1 MHVKEALNKSI
12 MSRVE
17 VKSEMIAT
25 ARVVS
30 VKTAAKAARLDA
42 TRRTTQVDLDVRRL
56 GVQLTAFKYLVVC
69 FFGLLVTGQ
78 AQAGVKIEHWK
89 TSHGAEVYFVEN
101 HDLPIIDLSVSFAAG
116 SARDIPAKA
125 GLAEI
130 TRHMMTTGA
139 AGMNEEEISRRMAD
153 VGANL
158 GGELDFDRAGF
169 KLRTLS
175 KARERDQALEIYTS
189 ILQKPDFPE
198 AVLQREKTR
207 IVAGLREAATK
218 PDTISNKT
226 FMKALYGDHPYALDS
241 EPETVNAIQRDD
253 LVSFYQGHYSAN
265 NAVIAMIGDMDRALA
280 EQVAERLS
288 AGLPQGAAVAPLAA
302 PVLPLAANEQRIAH
316 PATQSHI
323 VMGYPGIRRGDPDYF
338 PLYVGNYILGGGGFV
353 SRLTEEVREKRGLVY
368 SVYSYFMP
376 MAVEGPFQI
385 GLQTKKE
392 QGEDALKVVRETL
405 DKFMKNGVTEAELK
419 AAKQNIIG
427 GFPLRL
433 DSNAKILDYLAVIG
447 FYKLPL
453 TYLDD
458 FNKEVDKVTTAQ
470 IKDAFNR
477 RLNTDHLVTV
487 IVGTAQ

>member
-1 MHVKEALNKSI
+1 MHVNMLNLTK
-12 MSRVE
+12 V
-17 VKSEMIAT
+17 T
-25 ARVVS
+25 LL
-30 VKTAAKAARLDA
+30 AAS
-42 TRRTTQVDLDVRRL
+42 
-56 GVQLTAFKYLVVC
+56 
-69 FFGLLVTGQ
+69 LLFSL
-78 AQAGVKIEHWK
+78 ASFAGVKIEQWQ
-89 TSHGAEVYFVEN
+89 TSSGAEVYFVEN
-101 HDLPIIDLSVSFAAG
+101 RDLPIIDISINFAAG
-116 SARDIPAKA
+116 SARDTADKA
-125 GLAEI
+125 GLSAI

-139 AGMNEEEISRRMAD
+139 AGMSEEDISKRMAD
-153 VGANL
+153 IGAIL
-158 GGELDFDRAGF
+158 GGDHDLDRAGF

-175 KARERDQALEIYTS
+175 SATERDQALDIYTK
-189 ILQKPDFPE
+189 ILQQPDFPE
-198 AVLQREKTR
+198 AILQREKTR
-207 IVAGLREAATK
+207 IIAGLKESATK
-218 PDTISNKT
+218 PDSISSKT
-226 FMKALYGDHPYALDS
+226 FMKALYGNHPYAFDG
-241 EPETVNAIQRDD
+241 EEETVNAIGRAD
-253 LVSFYQGHYSAN
+253 LVKFYQSYYGPK
-265 NAVIAMIGDMDRALA
+265 NAVIAMIGDMSREQAGDIA
-280 EQVAERLS
+280 EKLS
-288 AGLPQGAAVAPLAA
+288 AGLPKTENPPALPD
-302 PVLPLAANEQRIAH
+302 VLLPTQASEQRIEH

-323 VMGYPGIRRGDPDYF
+323 VLGYPGVRRGDPDYF

-405 DKFMKNGVTEAELK
+405 DNFMNKGVTEAELK

-433 DSNAKILDYLAVIG
+433 DSNSKILEYLAVIG

-470 IKDAFNR
+470 IKEAFNR
-477 RLNTDHLVTV
+477 RLNTDNMVTV